1 MDLAQKGLL
10 LVLCT
15 AIISGISIFF
25 NGIGVKGFEPSVFTF
40 SKNVVVAVLLFSTI
54 IGVSGFSKLRELS
67 GKDWFSLSLIGFL
80 GGSIPF
86 LLFFYGLK
94 LTTGT
99 TSAFIHKTLFIYASI
114 FAFMFLKEKLHKGFV
129 IGAVLLLMGNYFFI
143 FPDFKLSTG
152 HLLIL
157 LATVFWAA
165 ENTYSKHVLECLSGT
180 IVAFGRMFFGSLFIF
195 AFLLFS
201 GKYSLVIS
209 MSAVQYGW
217 IIFTALLLFLY
228 VFSYYN
234 GLKLVRVSTA
244 TSILTLS
251 VPITTTMGW
260 IFSGNLIQLSQIIG
274 MLFLISGVFSIIFY
288 PKIFENKVRVYEGC

>member
-10 LVLCT
+10 LVLCA
-15 AIISGISIFF
+15 AIISGISIFL
-25 NGIGVKGFEPSVFTF
+25 NGVGVKGFEPSVFTF
-40 SKNVVVAVLLFSTI
+40 SKNVIVTVLLFSTI
-54 IGVSGFSKLRELS
+54 IGCSGFSKLRELS
-67 GKDWFSLSLIGFL
+67 RKDWLSLSLIGFL
-80 GGSIPF
+80 GGSVPF
-86 LLFFYGLK
+86 LMFFYGLK

-99 TSAFIHKTLFIYASI
+99 TSAFIHKTLFIYASV
-114 FAFMFLKEKLHKGFV
+114 FAFIFLGEKLHKGFV
-129 IGAVLLLMGNYFFI
+129 IGAVLLLMGNYLFI
-143 FPDFKLSTG
+143 FPDFELSRG

-157 LATVFWAA
+157 LATLLWAV
-165 ENTYSKHVLECLSGT
+165 ENTYSKHVLNRLSGT

-195 AFLLFS
+195 AFLIFS
-201 GKYSLVIS
+201 GEYSLVIS

-228 VFSYYN
+228 VFFYYN

-260 IFSGNLIQLSQIIG
+260 IFSGNLIQLSQVMGILCAI
-274 MLFLISGVFSIIFY
+274 LGVFSITFY
-288 PKIFENKVRVYEGC
+288 PKIFNKEVRACEGC